1 MWGIFKHMRPIGI
14 ITDSHSS
21 ITQEEAKKL
30 GIWVLPMPFYIDGEC
45 YLEGVNLT
53 REEFF
58 AKLESGSAITTS
70 QPSPADVCDVW
81 DWALKEFEKVLYM
94 PLSSGL
100 SGSCETAMALARD
113 EEYEGRVL
121 VVDHGQIATPLH
133 QLILDTLELIEKV
146 AEEAAKANSKLD
158 SLEVKLPSGSVVLD
172 AETLQTITEEAECNM
187 IRLVLDKV
195 GEKRLNEKQK
205 DALDGKTVYGGYE
218 AYLYCVKGQKRI
230 SDFEGGEATL
240 SVPFKVPAGKSAEN
254 FSVWYISDSGN
265 LTRLPTWFDGKN
277 ICWSV
282 GHFSD
287 FVILYNAN
295 VTVKVNPNTGA
306 GEHFFACR

>member
-1 MWGIFKHMRPIGI
+1 MRPIGI

-113 EEYEGRVL
+113 EEYDGRVL

-133 QLILDTLELIEKV
+133 QLVLDTLELIEKGYS
-146 AEEAAKANSKLD
+146 AERIKEILESSKERMMIYIGVETLEYLKRGGRVTPAAAAIGGVLNIKPVLKLETGKLD
-158 SLEVKLPSGSVVLD
+158 SFKKCRGFGKVKKTMIEAMKSDIETRFSD
-172 AETLQTITEEAECNM
+172 AMADGKLHLLAATSANEEETEAWVKEIEEAFPGM
-187 IRLVLDKV
+187 KV
-195 GEKRLNEKQK
+195 FC
-205 DALDGKTVYGGYE
+205 DP
-218 AYLYCVKGQKRI
+218 
-230 SDFEGGEATL
+230 L
-240 SVPFKVPAGKSAEN
+240 SLGVSCHTG
-254 FSVWYISDSGN
+254 
-265 LTRLPTWFDGKN
+265 
-277 ICWSV
+277 
-282 GHFSD
+282 
-287 FVILYNAN
+287 
-295 VTVKVNPNTGA
+295 TGA
-306 GEHFFACR
+306 LGIGCAVVPDYRMED

>member
-1 MWGIFKHMRPIGI
+1 MKPIGI

-53 REEFF
+53 REDFF

-113 EEYEGRVL
+113 EAYEGRVL

-133 QLILDTLELIEKV
+133 QLILDTLELIEKGYS
-146 AEEAAKANSKLD
+146 AERIKEILESGKDRMMIYIGVETLEYLKRGGRVTPAAAAIGGVLNIKPVLKLETGKLD
-158 SLEVKLPSGSVVLD
+158 SFKKCRGFGKVKKTMIEAMKNDIETRFAD
-172 AETLQTITEEAECNM
+172 AMA
-187 IRLVLDKV
+187 
-195 GEKRLNEKQK
+195 
-205 DALDGKTVYGGYE
+205 DGKLHLLAATSANEEETE
-218 AYLYCVKGQKRI
+218 AWVKEI
-230 SDFEGGEATL
+230 EAAFPGMKVFCDPL
-240 SVPFKVPAGKSAEN
+240 SLGVSCHTG
-254 FSVWYISDSGN
+254 
-265 LTRLPTWFDGKN
+265 
-277 ICWSV
+277 
-282 GHFSD
+282 
-287 FVILYNAN
+287 
-295 VTVKVNPNTGA
+295 TGA
-306 GEHFFACR
+306 LGIGCAVVPDYKMED

>member
-113 EEYEGRVL
+113 EEYDGRVL

-133 QLILDTLELIEKV
+133 QLVLDTLELIEKGYS
-146 AEEAAKANSKLD
+146 AERIKEILESSKERMMIYIGVETLEYLKRGGRVTPAAAAIGGVLNIKPVLKLETGKLD
-158 SLEVKLPSGSVVLD
+158 SFKKCRGFGKVKKTMIEAMKSDIETRFSD
-172 AETLQTITEEAECNM
+172 AMADGKLHLLAATSANEEETEAWVKEIEEAFPGM
-187 IRLVLDKV
+187 KV
-195 GEKRLNEKQK
+195 FC
-205 DALDGKTVYGGYE
+205 DP
-218 AYLYCVKGQKRI
+218 
-230 SDFEGGEATL
+230 L
-240 SVPFKVPAGKSAEN
+240 SLGVSCHTG
-254 FSVWYISDSGN
+254 
-265 LTRLPTWFDGKN
+265 
-277 ICWSV
+277 
-282 GHFSD
+282 
-287 FVILYNAN
+287 
-295 VTVKVNPNTGA
+295 TGA
-306 GEHFFACR
+306 LGIGCAVVPDYRMED